1 MQKLAAVIAGTML
14 LMACGSEP
22 KRETLGGPVAEKA
35 PAGKAGEPA
44 GNLYLTLE
52 TDMGDIRCKLFEKE
66 APIAVERITKLAKNQ
81 FYDGLT
87 FHRVIPNFMIQTG
100 DPTGTGS
107 GGARGP
113 GFPFE
118 DEFNPNLNFDVPGRL
133 GLANP
138 GIRDSN
144 NSQFFIAEQ
153 PVPHLNGRHTI
164 FGDCTGLAVVR
175 KIARVRRDERT
186 DKPLVPVK
194 IKRAA
199 VERVPPGS

>member
-35 PAGKAGEPA
+35 PAGKAAEPA

-100 DPTGTGS
+100 DPTGTGG
-107 GGARGP
+107 GGAKGP

-118 DEFNPNLNFDVPGRL
+118 DEFSPKLNFDVPMRL
-133 GLANP
+133 ALANRGP
-138 GIRDSN
+138 NTND
-144 NSQFFIAEQ
+144 SQFFITEAE
-153 PVPHLNGRHTI
+153 VPDLNRRHTI

-175 KIARVRRDERT
+175 KIARVKCDRM

-194 IKRAA
+194 IKRAT